1 MISERNPFR
10 QLPRRM
16 GCVSRFTFILADQL
30 QQRSIAN
37 KFAHLPFLVL
47 IAKLHVRFNSILI
60 LQLLTSQQSVTGF
73 FGDYLSIES
82 AGPTTTT
89 TLSFP
94 SVFILFHRFPSAGAL
109 EINGLLAAV
118 GREEAATTRKR
129 TKKNTLQTS
138 ECGFDNQLKRA
149 NSREKHI
156 NGRCVQGRK
165 RKKEK

>member
-82 AGPTTTT
+82 NEPTTT

-129 TKKNTLQTS
+129 TKKKNTTN
-138 ECGFDNQLKRA
+138 FRV
-149 NSREKHI
+149 RF
-156 NGRCVQGRK
+156 
-165 RKKEK
+165 